1 MEFISKDIEKY
12 IHAHSKPED
21 ELLYDLYR
29 ETHLKIMHPRM
40 LSGHIQGSFLQLM
53 ASLLSPKNILEIGT
67 YTGYSAICMARRMHT
82 DGILH
87 TIDIKEEL
95 YDIAHKYFVRAGL
108 ENQIIQHTGNALDV
122 IPQIETCFDFI
133 FIDADKKNY
142 PKYFELLVDRLSQG
156 GIMIADNVLWG
167 GKVVEKIAD
176 HDKDTQG
183 IVAFNKMVQADERVE
198 NVMLPV
204 RDGLMFIRKK

>member
-1 MEFISKDIEKY
+1 MEFISKEIEKY
-12 IHAHSKPED
+12 IHAHSSPED
-21 ELLYDLYR
+21 DILYDLYR

-40 LSGHIQGSFLQLM
+40 LSGHIQGSFLQLL
-53 ASLLSPKNILEIGT
+53 ASLLSAKSILEIGT
-67 YTGYSAICMARRMHT
+67 YTGYSAICMARGMHA

-108 ENQIIQHTGNALDV
+108 ENRIIQHTGNALEV
-122 IPQIETCFDFI
+122 ITQLKTTFDFI

-142 PKYFELLVDRLSQG
+142 PKYFELLVDKLSKG
-156 GIMIADNVLWG
+156 GVIIADNVLWG
-167 GKVVEKIAD
+167 GKVIEKTAN

-183 IVAFNKMVQADERVE
+183 IVEFNRMVQADYRVE